1 MSSNDTILTMEN
13 ITKTFGPVKAL
24 TDVNLSVDRGEIH
37 AICGE
42 NGAGKSTLMNV
53 LSGVYPYGSYS
64 DKITFD
70 GKECK
75 YHTIN
80 DSEADGIVIIHQELA
95 LSPFLSIAE
104 NIFIGNE
111 QAKGGV
117 IDWDKTRAEAKKLL
131 DRVGL
136 PEDPDTK
143 VMDIGVG
150 KQQLVEIAKALS
162 KDVKLLILDEPTAA
176 LNDEDSAHLLDLVR
190 QLRDEQG
197 VTSIII
203 THKLNEHAGEIVGLA
218 GLMGAGRTEMAMSI
232 FGHSYGSNISG
243 KVFVKG
249 KEVKMPNVQSA
260 IDAGL
265 AYATEDRKG
274 NGLNLLQNIRENAS
288 LASLTKISKGGVVDD
303 NLERKEVEQYR
314 KDFNIKCHD
323 IDVNVSTLSGG
334 NQQKV
339 LLAKWVIS
347 QPDILILDEPTRGI
361 DVGAKYE
368 IYEIIDKL
376 ADAGKA
382 VIVISSEL
390 PELIGICD
398 RIYTVSY
405 GVVTD
410 NVEKNGFTQEYLM
423 KGMTKEREV
432 AA

>member
-1 MSSNDTILTMEN
+1 MSRI
-13 ITKTFGPVKAL
+13 GP
-24 TDVNLSVDRGEIH
+24 
-37 AICGE
+37 C
-42 NGAGKSTLMNV
+42 
-53 LSGVYPYGSYS
+53 
-64 DKITFD
+64 
-70 GKECK
+70 
-75 YHTIN
+75 
-80 DSEADGIVIIHQELA
+80 II
-95 LSPFLSIAE
+95 
-104 NIFIGNE
+104 
-111 QAKGGV
+111 
-117 IDWDKTRAEAKKLL
+117 R
-131 DRVGL
+131 
-136 PEDPDTK
+136 
-143 VMDIGVG
+143 
-150 KQQLVEIAKALS
+150 
-162 KDVKLLILDEPTAA
+162 
-176 LNDEDSAHLLDLVR
+176 
-190 QLRDEQG
+190 
-197 VTSIII
+197 
-203 THKLNEHAGEIVGLA
+203 GLA